1 MLDVA
6 ENICSA
12 PDESGVGNSLQ
23 SAGWARQNTKP
34 AQEDPAPD

>member
-23 SAGWARQNTKP
+23 SAGWRGKTRSP